1 MTAKLTPKQEHFVR
15 EYLVGGNA
23 AEAYRKAYNV
33 KQGIKPATVQK
44 EAQRLLANPRI
55 APRLARAQEKAMEKA
70 VLDKAWV
77 LDRLMKSARLALGE
91 ETITVKKMVKGELV
105 EAEVP
110 MLDGM
115 AANRA
120 LELLG
125 KDLGL
130 FVDRIADVSANYAI
144 SDEPMSDD
152 EWEQAHTV
160 GATAGAA
167 EIAR

>member
-23 AEAYRKAYNV
+23 TDAYRKAYNV
-33 KQGIKPATVQK
+33 KKGTKAATVQK
-44 EAQRLLANPRI
+44 AAQRLLANARI

-70 VLDKAWV
+70 ILDKSWV

-91 ETITVKKMVKGELV
+91 ETITVKKLVKGALEDV
-105 EAEVP
+105 EVP

-152 EWEQAHTV
+152 EWEQAHTL
-160 GATAGAA
+160 GATARAT
-167 EIAR
+167 EVAR